1 MQAKNRWTVEKNST
15 SVEAVAM
22 ADPIP
27 VRFRDEADT
36 KLSGVA
42 LRARMSK
49 AELIRI
55 AVDEFLDKVEASGEI
70 VQRVILDAP
79 IAEPLPPKRKVNY
92 VQGSKP
98 AAPSPEASEQH
109 KDLRRE
115 KLNRPEK

>member
-1 MQAKNRWTVEKNST
+1 
-15 SVEAVAM
+15 M

-27 VRFRDEADT
+27 VRFRDEADS

-79 IAEPLPPKRKVNY
+79 CAEPLPPKRKVSY
-92 VQGSKP
+92 AQASQPKP
-98 AAPSPEASEQH
+98 PSDDAAEQH

-115 KLNRPEK
+115 KARRPGKEPAAEV